1 MSQPTLPD
9 RKYFKIGD
17 AAVLLGVKPHVLR
30 YWETEFPQIKPVKSK
45 TGQRLYRR
53 RDMEYLI
60 EVQRLL
66 YEKKFTIAGARQ
78 VLRQSNYF
86 DAQDLEEAPLP
97 PDVALQPATVEQIA
111 EELRVVDAIIDIEVP
126 QQDECMLSEVKEAL
140 VQPIVS
146 QVEAAAPI
154 EAEVEPQVVPELN
167 LEPMNTQAS
176 ALPVEPEKHA
186 IDPMVLDAVLSKLT
200 QAKTD
205 LHAVLATLHQE
216 FSLELKDNTKG

>member
-86 DAQDLEEAPLP
+86 NAQDAQEEPLP

-126 QQDECMLSEVKEAL
+126 QQDECMLSEVKEAP
-140 VQPIVS
+140 VQPIVT
-146 QVEAAAPI
+146 QVEAVALI
-154 EAEVEPQVVPELN
+154 EAEMEPQVVPELN
-167 LEPMNTQAS
+167 IEPMDTQAS
-176 ALPVEPEKHA
+176 VLPVEPEKHA

-216 FSLELKDNTKG
+216 FS